1 MPKTKK
7 TTTARKTEPETN
19 EKPMSEGAMAFL
31 DMAQDVGF
39 SAMGSTDASDI
50 TDYLPTFIPSLDLI
64 MGGGVPF
71 RRFNEIFGAAGV
83 GKSTFLVY
91 LTMIASQLG
100 IPIFWIDTEGT
111 TGDNRLAEFDVDMR
125 YVKVYDPTKL
135 AANEIMSIEKIDTI
149 IESLV
154 KNYLNNP
161 EYNSTPSIIFWD
173 SVAGTISQEEAETA
187 IDKDGRMGRSANALT
202 KLTKRV
208 TPMLNK
214 CNISIIVTNQVR
226 SNLNAFSSFQKQ
238 TTRASNAKSLDHAE
252 TIRLG
257 LDRLKTLTGMT
268 AISRGV
274 VDNNG
279 RNKVGHEVK
288 FTADKNKAGVSE
300 QTTKLDDYTS
310 ELISE
315 NPYLNLSGFD
325 FPECI
330 TTDAIGAGVIS
341 NTGGYY
347 TFITKDGEKI
357 KKRRKDF
364 LVMLHSDDELMKD
377 LFTQTLEFYFPERYP
392 AINNKNIDITKFKY
406 WTPELTEKY
415 RGVTKGIV

>member
-1 MPKTKK
+1 MPKAKK
-7 TTTARKTEPETN
+7 TTKTETKADPI
-19 EKPMSEGAMAFL
+19 SDGAMAFL
-31 DMAQDVGF
+31 DMSKDVGF
-39 SAMGSTDASDI
+39 SAMGSTNASDI
-50 TDYLPTFIPSLDLI
+50 SDYLPTFIPSLDLI
-64 MGGGVPF
+64 MGGGIPF
-71 RRFNEIFGAAGV
+71 RRFNEIYGAAGV

-125 YVKVYDPTKL
+125 YVKVFDPTQL
-135 AANEIMSIEKIDTI
+135 AANEIMSIEKIDEI

-154 KNYLNNP
+154 QNYVKNP
-161 EYNSTPSIIFWD
+161 EYNNTPSIIFWD
-173 SVAGTISQEEAETA
+173 SVAGTISQEEADTE
-187 IDKDGRMGRSANALT
+187 IDKEGRRGRSASALT

-226 SNLNAFSSFQKQ
+226 SNLNAISSFVKQ

-257 LDRLKTLTGMT
+257 LDRLKSLTGMT

-279 RNKVGHEVK
+279 RNKVGHIVK

-300 QTTKLDDYTS
+300 QTTRLDDYTS

-315 NPYLNLSGFD
+315 EPYVNLSGFD

-330 TTDAIGAGVIS
+330 STDAIGAGVIS

-347 TFITKDGEKI
+347 TFITKNGEKI
-357 KKRRKDF
+357 KKRRKEF
-364 LVMLHSDDELMKD
+364 LVELHQNDELVKD
-377 LFTQTLEFYFPERYP
+377 LFTQTLSFYFPERYP

-415 RGVTKGIV
+415 HGVTKGIV